1 MPAYDG
7 KLTRDKIAQVAA
19 YVKGLAKKKRS

>member
-7 KLTRDKIAQVAA
+7 KLTRDKIAPVAA
-19 YVKGLAKKKRS
+19 YVKGLAMKQRS